1 MIPLQKRIVSP
12 TTLRFMKISSER
24 ILYKDEHFLAV
35 HKLSGELVV
44 RGSGPVVKLPL
55 LDFLKKDFLGLRA
68 VHRLDFETS
77 GVVLFARTKA
87 ALEAVAPTKEEGG
100 RTSGIAME
108 KTYVAL
114 VKGRPRDRQGVIKKP
129 LPARAGGEMVP
140 AETKYKILEEFETV
154 SLIEAVI
161 TKGRHHQIRRHF
173 QSIGN
178 PLILDDVYGDP
189 KANKSFSKAF
199 QYRKFFLHAENLTFK
214 HPFTGA
220 ETAIKAPLPPAFEA
234 VLKKLRST

>member
-1 MIPLQKRIVSP
+1 MSIAP
-12 TTLRFMKISSER
+12 ER
-24 ILYKDEHFLAV
+24 ILFEDEHFLAV

-44 RGSGPVVKLPL
+44 RGSGALGKLPL
-55 LDFLKKDFLGLRA
+55 LDFLKKDFPGLRA

-87 ALEAVAPTKEEGG
+87 ALDAVAPLRSSDSRVAAADKEKPDG
-100 RTSGIAME
+100 RTSGIPME

-114 VKGRPRDRQGVIKKP
+114 VKGRPRERQGIIKKP

-189 KANKSFSKAF
+189 KANKAFSKAF

>member
-44 RGSGPVVKLPL
+44 RGSGPVGKLPL
-55 LDFLKKDFLGLRA
+55 LDFLKKDFPGLRA

-87 ALEAVAPTKEEGG
+87 ALEAVAPTTGEG
-100 RTSGIAME
+100 RTAGIPME

-114 VKGRPRDRQGVIKKP
+114 VKGRPREPQGTIKKP
-129 LPARAGGEMVP
+129 LPARAGGDMVP
-140 AETKYKILEEFETV
+140 AETKYKIWEELETV
-154 SLIEAVI
+154 SLVQAVI

-173 QSIGN
+173 QLNGH

-189 KANKSFSKAF
+189 KANKAFSRAF
-199 QYRKFFLHAENLTFK
+199 QYRKFFLHAESLTFK
-214 HPFTGA
+214 HPFTDT
-220 ETAIKAPLPPAFEA
+220 ETTIKSPLPPAFEA
-234 VLKKLRST
+234 VLKKLKSA